1 VASRREPAP
10 AGDAERRHDQQ
21 ERPPPVCGARG
32 RERIEVPQFANR
44 HAEQADERP
53 AHDPRVRVG
62 HAMLSFGAAEEGA
75 G

>member
-1 VASRREPAP
+1 VASRREPTP
-10 AGDAERRHDQQ
+10 AGDVERRHDQQ

-44 HAEQADERP
+44 HAERADESP
-53 AHDPRVRVG
+53 AHDPRVRVA